1 MTWQRHRRHGPPPW
15 WPANEPW
22 PPASRG
28 RTWRHRRGRF
38 VRRVAVLFAL
48 LLILSAVGAVTLVSK
63 LLAGNGFDGAPTAIV
78 PVTGVAVVG
87 IVLVGL
93 LLAGMRRFAV
103 PLGDIVEAANRVAD
117 GDYSTRVAEQGPP
130 SLRSVGSA
138 FNTMAS
144 RLEAQDRQRR
154 DLMADIAHEL
164 RTPLS
169 VIQGRLEGLLDG
181 VYPRDDRMIGEV
193 IEETRQMARLI
204 DDLRTLA
211 NAESGTLHL
220 QKEPTDMAVLIQDV
234 ARSFSGEAQGGR
246 VSIGVDAPADLP
258 LLTVDPVR
266 IREVVANLVSNALNH
281 TPAGGTVSIAASV
294 LDDRM
299 VVTVTDTGSG
309 IAPEELPK
317 IFDRFYKG
325 RSSRGSGL
333 GLTIARNL
341 VTAHAGAIRAQSAEG
356 TGTTITLT
364 LPLVPP

>member
-1 MTWQRHRRHGPPPW
+1 M
-15 WPANEPW
+15 
-22 PPASRG
+22 
-28 RTWRHRRGRF
+28 
-38 VRRVAVLFAL
+38 AVLFAL
-48 LLILSAVGAVTLVSK
+48 LLFLSAVGAATLISRLVNGYGLGRSPLAIAPIAGVT
-63 LLAGNGFDGAPTAIV
+63 
-78 PVTGVAVVG
+78 VVG
-87 IVLVGL
+87 IFVIAL
-93 LLAGMRRFAV
+93 LLVSMRRFAV
-103 PLGDIVEAANRVAD
+103 PLGDIVEAANRVAE
-117 GDYSTRVAEQGPP
+117 GDYSARVAGQGPP
-130 SLRSVGSA
+130 SLRTVGGA

-181 VYPRDDRMIGEV
+181 VYPRDDQVIGGL
-193 IEETRQMARLI
+193 IDETRLLSRLV

-220 QKEPTDMAVLIQDV
+220 QKEPTDLAVLIQDV
-234 ARSFSGEAQGGR
+234 VRSFSVEAQGR
-246 VSIGVDAPADLP
+246 HLSLGVDAPPDLP
-258 LLTVDPVR
+258 LITVDPLR

-281 TPAGGTVSIAASV
+281 TPAGGTVSIAATALNERV
-294 LDDRM
+294 

-309 IAPEELPK
+309 IAPDELPK

-341 VTAHAGAIRAQSAEG
+341 VAAHGGAIRAESLPG
-356 TGTTITLT
+356 RGTTVTFT
-364 LPLVPP
+364 LPVDPK